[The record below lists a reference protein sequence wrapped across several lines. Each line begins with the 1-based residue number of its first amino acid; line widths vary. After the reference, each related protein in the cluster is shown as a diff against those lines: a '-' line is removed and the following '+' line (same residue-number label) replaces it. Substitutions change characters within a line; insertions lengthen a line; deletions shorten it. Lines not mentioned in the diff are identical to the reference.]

1 MWYVRKLDSKNEL
14 YHHGIKGQKWGD
26 KNGPPYPL
34 GASNHS
40 STEKKQGSRGWS
52 KEAKRELDNKNG
64 NKTDNKTDNKT
75 KKKSGLTDKQK
86 KYIQIGAA
94 VAVTTLAAYGGY
106 KLYKS
111 GKLDG
116 LISKGKE
123 ALGKTYISKDVKEA
137 MNSMK
142 DDFFKPAAGLFDYKQ
157 ISKLTDNEV
166 KALHAYT
173 STPYYRDVNEYLRGI
188 TKEPSIKG
196 KTIGDDITSA
206 LNKVFINK
214 DVEVQRGIGRS
225 AAESILGKDT
235 IETLSRLKERYV
247 DESSVIHLDSLVG
260 VTNKDNGVMSTAIP
274 KEMATGIKGSVAQNF
289 ARDGD
294 GIVFDIKAKAGS
306 KGMYIAPLSAFES
319 EHEVVFA
326 PGSSLVTDGTI
337 QLIRGIWHIG
347 AILTQ

>member
-1 MWYVRKLDSKNEL
+1 MWYVRKLDSENEI
-14 YHHGIKGQKWGD
+14 YHHGIKGQKWGK

-34 GASNHS
+34 GASDHS
-40 STEKKQGSRGWS
+40 SAERKEGHEGWS

-64 NKTDNKTDNKT
+64 NKSSNKT

-86 KYIQIGAA
+86 KYIKIGAA
-94 VAVTTLAAYGGY
+94 VAVTALATYGGY
-106 KLYKS
+106 KLYES
-111 GKLDG
+111 GKLDD

-123 ALGKTYISKDVKEA
+123 ALNKSFTPKDVKDA
-137 MNSMK
+137 MQSMK
-142 DDFFKPAAGLFDYKQ
+142 DDYFKPADGLFNYKQ
-157 ISKLTDNEV
+157 ISKLTSSEI
-166 KALHAYT
+166 KAIRAYT
-173 STPYYRDVNEYLRGI
+173 GTPYYRDVNEYLRGI
-188 TKEPSIKG
+188 VKEPTAKG
-196 KTIGDDITSA
+196 KPMADDITSA

-235 IETLSRLKERYV
+235 METLSRLKEKYV

-274 KEMATGIKGSVAQNF
+274 TEPFLGFKKSVAQNF
-289 ARDGD
+289 ARDGY

-306 KGMYIAPLSAFES
+306 KGMYVAPLSAYES
-319 EHEVVFA
+319 EHELVFA
-326 PGSSLVTDGTI
+326 PGTSLVTDGTI